1 VSSIAVAVSLGSGAP
16 NYLNFLSANDDPN
29 VMRDRVGRETYEKLA
44 RIKAKYDPTNFF
56 RLNQNIAP
64 G

>member
-1 VSSIAVAVSLGSGAP
+1 
-16 NYLNFLSANDDPN
+16 
-29 VMRDRVGRETYEKLA
+29 MRDGVGRETYEKLA
-44 RIKAKYDPTNFF
+44 KVKTKYDPTNFF